1 MEESKLKK
9 ENSELKEYIVVLKNY
24 CNVLKK
30 KNQIQ
35 KDSMVR
41 NQKLILKYQDR
52 IARANNY
59 IDQVIMY
66 KIPKELY
73 NDIEKLQDIINGNNF
88 SGSDKE

>member
-9 ENSELKEYIVVLKNY
+9 ENKQLKEYIIVLKNY

-41 NQKLILKYQDR
+41 NQKLILK
-52 IARANNY
+52 
-59 IDQVIMY
+59 
-66 KIPKELY
+66 
-73 NDIEKLQDIINGNNF
+73 LQDEIKLLKKR
-88 SGSDKE
+88 SDKE